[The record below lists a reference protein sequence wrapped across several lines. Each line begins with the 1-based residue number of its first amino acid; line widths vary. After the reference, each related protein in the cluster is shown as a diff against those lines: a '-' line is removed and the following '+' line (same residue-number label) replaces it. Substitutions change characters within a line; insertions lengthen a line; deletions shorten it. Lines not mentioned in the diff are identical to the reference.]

1 MTASRTPP
9 ADIVNNSFNRNS
21 SPIHRLEKKNNKIHH
36 KKDKLQEIEKDNIL
50 AGILKCPWR
59 HTGLSGQIW
68 QTGPRDQVVPLDT
81 RRALARP
88 EFGDKTLAGLVKAII
103 R

>member
-1 MTASRTPP
+1 M
-9 ADIVNNSFNRNS
+9 
-21 SPIHRLEKKNNKIHH
+21 SPRVHKSNQPRYKVTKLKNPVLEN
-36 KKDKLQEIEKDNIL
+36 DNIL
-50 AGILKCPWR
+50 AAILKCPWR

-68 QTGPRDQVVPLDT
+68 QTGPRDQGVPLDT

-88 EFGDKTLAGLVKAII
+88 EFGDKTLAGLAKAII